1 MPTLELTNI
10 QSIGSEMAFA
20 WSDGSESFLPW
31 AFLRRACPCASCGGE
46 PDVMGNVLQPEVV
59 YFENSFVLVS
69 HQNVGGYG
77 WQPTWGD
84 GHTTGIY
91 SYRYLRRLA
100 EIAE

>member
-31 AFLRRACPCASCGGE
+31 EFLRRACPCASCGGE

-59 YFENSFVLVS
+59 YFENSFVLVG